1 MGVDPVARPVSGG
14 TRRVRRPAG
23 RPPAQDRLMF
33 EDIPRP
39 GLWKR
44 LLLGGFLVVF
54 AAAGA
59 TAVAAF
65 HEVDKVV
72 QALELGTE
80 LKLGKNTLAQTDP
93 GKPQTLLIL
102 GSDRRPRANGEG
114 ASGARSDTIMLV
126 RLNPDKDATAIMS
139 LPRDLKVQIPGHGVE
154 KINAAYEYGG
164 PALTLQTVKRLT
176 GLPINHVINVT
187 FKGFWRAVN
196 AIGCVYA
203 DVDRDY
209 FNESAEFAYINIDPG
224 YQRLCARQA
233 LQYVRFR
240 HYDTDLVRSARQQD
254 FLRQMKQQVTYTD
267 LISNRDRLVK
277 IFGRN
282 TATDSDLRSRS
293 EVLRLLKLAVFSA
306 GQPIQE
312 IHFEGEIGPS
322 FVEASDAQ
330 VKKLVQQFLKVEDS
344 PGPRGTAPGERPA
357 RKPRRKR
364 RAQPLNLYDAS
375 VTGKEQALQAV
386 QAGAGGSLPVY
397 YPTLLRNS
405 SQFAQPPRVYKLM
418 GTDGKCYGDFRM
430 VVRRTDANGEYYGL
444 QGTTWKNPPI
454 LDSPSETRKVGRRE
468 FKLFFAGD
476 RLRLVAWQT
485 PKATYWISNTLLQTL
500 DKKQMM
506 GIARSTKRCC

>member
-1 MGVDPVARPVSGG
+1 
-14 TRRVRRPAG
+14 
-23 RPPAQDRLMF
+23 MF

-267 LISNRDRLVK
+267 LISKRERLVT

-293 EVLRLLKLAVFSA
+293 EVLRLLKLAVYSA

-330 VKKLVQQFLKVEDS
+330 VQKLVQQFLKVEDS
-344 PGPRGTAPGERPA
+344 PGPRGRAPEERPA
-357 RKPRRKR
+357 RKPKR
-364 RAQPLNLYDAS
+364 RQRRPERSINVYDA
-375 VTGKEQALQAV
+375 TGVGEDQGLQAV
-386 QAGAGGSLPVY
+386 QAGAGGSLPVF
-397 YPTLLRNS
+397 YPTLLLNS
-405 SQFAQPPRVYKLM
+405 SQFVPPPRVYKLM
-418 GTDGKCYGDFRM
+418 APDGKRYGAYRM
-430 VVRRTDANGEYYGL
+430 VMRRTNANGEYYRL

-454 LDSPSETRKVGRRE
+454 LDKPTEKRRIGGRE
-468 FKLFFAGD
+468 YELHFAGD
-476 RLRLVAWQT
+476 RLRLVAWRT
-485 PKATYWISNTLLQTL
+485 PKASYWISNTLLQTL
-500 DKKQMM
+500 TKKQMM
-506 GIARSTKRCC
+506 AIARSARRCC